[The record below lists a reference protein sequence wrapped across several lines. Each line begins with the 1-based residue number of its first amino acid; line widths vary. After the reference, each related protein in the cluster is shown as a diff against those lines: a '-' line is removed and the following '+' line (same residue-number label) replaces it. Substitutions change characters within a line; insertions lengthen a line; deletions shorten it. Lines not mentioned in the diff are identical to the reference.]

1 MLVILY
7 NLWNF
12 NLIIDKTALM
22 FAVQKENIEMIKL
35 LLSHE
40 CIDVNIQN
48 I

>member
-1 MLVILY
+1 MSIILY
-7 NLWNF
+7 NLWDF

-35 LLSHE
+35 LLSQKS
-40 CIDVNIQN
+40 IDVNIQN

>member
-1 MLVILY
+1 MSIILY
-7 NLWNF
+7 NLWDF

-35 LLSHE
+35 LLSQKS
-40 CIDVNIQN
+40 IDINIQN